1 MGNALVLDWLACAD
15 TVEPFACVVAT
26 APVSASAMTRV
37 RMKSFMVFTP
47 FLVTQNGPTLLILWT
62 IQMG

>member
-1 MGNALVLDWLACAD
+1 MALVLDSLAWAE
-15 TVEPFACVVAT
+15 EPFVVAI

-47 FLVTQNGPTLLILWT
+47 FLVTQNGPLLIILWT
-62 IQMG
+62 FQMG

>member
-1 MGNALVLDWLACAD
+1 MALVLDMLAWAEA
-15 TVEPFACVVAT
+15 VEPFACVVAI

-47 FLVTQNGPTLLILWT
+47 FLVTQNGPLLIILWT
-62 IQMG
+62 FQMG